1 MNFSNFLSTK
11 PCREQLETF
20 NRVLESLMY
29 RLLVLKKNAVNETLS
44 DVNSQYDHRILQGGS
59 ADHPDPF
66 ELTMWPT
73 IPSDLLYR
81 KMLPSANLNYGFR
94 TLGRHG
100 VSAAAPDYL
109 VTRQKKSGFKNISGT
124 PLTHSIEACPSTT
137 VLRTYAQGDKSSASV
152 MTMLACHPERSA
164 A

>member
-81 KMLPSANLNYGFR
+81 KMLPSANLDYGFR

-124 PLTHSIEACPSTT
+124 PPTHGIAP
-137 VLRTYAQGDKSSASV
+137 VLR
-152 MTMLACHPERSA
+152 LRSLRSLRSG
-164 A
+164 